1 MVMLQQVGTTA
12 RTGER
17 DGSWESAVILIA
29 QHIVMHGHM
38 PAAPKSITEE
48 TWAEARRA
56 FWDVEKAALAVIHWI
71 VKNGD
76 DCEATLQEEAFTV
89 VLDDGEYRV
98 GLKDVPA
105 VLHYLTSGKDTLDAL
120 VGIHGLGLAS
130 PRGRAALRVVARNG
144 QQDSD
149 LLRFYA
155 LGLRS
160 MRMVSR
166 MAVVLSGVYGLG
178 WKAIPNRMR
187 LPSGLMVGIIVQCG
201 NGVLLVP
208 REQVGEFLTTIDE
221 RRGELSAY
229 ANWLVEA

>member
-1 MVMLQQVGTTA
+1 MQQCSNAAV
-12 RTGER
+12 RV
-17 DGSWESAVILIA
+17 DDQQSSWESAVTLIA
-29 QHIVMHGHM
+29 QHIVAHGHM

-76 DCEATLQEEAFTV
+76 ECEITLQEEAFMV
-89 VLDDGEYRV
+89 VLDDGEYCV
-98 GLKDVPA
+98 NLKDVPS
-105 VLHYLTSGKDTLDAL
+105 VLHYLTCGKDTLDAL

-130 PRGRAALRVVARNG
+130 PRGRDALRAVASNG
-144 QQDSD
+144 RQDGD
-149 LLRFYA
+149 LLKFYA

-166 MAVVLSGVYGLG
+166 MAAMLSEVYGLG
-178 WKAIPNRMR
+178 WKVIPNRMR
-187 LPSGLMVGIIVQCG
+187 LPSGLMVGIVVQSG
-201 NGVLLVP
+201 KNVFMVP
-208 REQVGEFLTTIDE
+208 REQVGEFLKTIDE

-229 ANWLVEA
+229 ANWLVET